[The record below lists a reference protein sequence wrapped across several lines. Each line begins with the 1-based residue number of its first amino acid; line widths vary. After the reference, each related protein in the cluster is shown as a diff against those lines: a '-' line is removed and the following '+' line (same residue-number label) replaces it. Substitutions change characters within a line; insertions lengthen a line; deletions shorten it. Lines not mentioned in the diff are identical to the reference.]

1 MNDKGNLKSYS
12 VKLVGAVM
20 TKIIRAKSVR
30 EKEGSYEFL
39 DEDND
44 LVALIPREQL
54 ESIIKEE

>member
-1 MNDKGNLKSYS
+1 MNGKGNLKSYR
-12 VKLVGAVM
+12 VKLVGSAM

-44 LVALIPREQL
+44 LVALIPRERM
-54 ESIIKEE
+54 EFIIKEE